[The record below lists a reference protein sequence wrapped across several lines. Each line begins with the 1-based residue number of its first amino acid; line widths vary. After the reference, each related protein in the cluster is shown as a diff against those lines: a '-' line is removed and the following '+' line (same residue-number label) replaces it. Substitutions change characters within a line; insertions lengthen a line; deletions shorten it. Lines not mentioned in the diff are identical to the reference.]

1 MGAEVGTVCPLNAAA
16 TLTFLV
22 ALILL
27 LFFFFFFYM
36 RPSVVL
42 PESRVEGNGV
52 RDCSYG
58 LSFFPN
64 SSTKSLTWTV

>member
-1 MGAEVGTVCPLNAAA
+1 MGAEVGTVSPLNAAA
-16 TLTFLV
+16 TLAFLV
-22 ALILL
+22 ALILP
-27 LFFFFFFYM
+27 LFFNM
-36 RPSVVL
+36 RPSVGL
-42 PESRVEGNGV
+42 PKSRVEGNGV